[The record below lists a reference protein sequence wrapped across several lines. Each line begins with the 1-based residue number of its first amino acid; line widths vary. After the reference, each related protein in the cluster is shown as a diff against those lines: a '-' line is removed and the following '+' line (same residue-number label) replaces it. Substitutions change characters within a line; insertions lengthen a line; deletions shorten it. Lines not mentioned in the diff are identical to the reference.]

1 MLKNNDTWWLT
12 NSVKTQVEWK
22 APCPPARTCGRRPIT
37 VTEHVPVRHGLK
49 RFERKPTMPARGTQF
64 QHGACG
70 LLQSMST
77 SRVSVQHASGGPVSR
92 LNSLHQTPARHVARV
107 PLPIAARLKRRCFT
121 KFYFALYDGT
131 NLPASL
137 HISTCHAVTC
147 GWPSLARMALHSAWR
162 AAHRA
167 TAPHATRGS
176 DMSHGE
182 AKGFM
187 TPVGPAAMI
196 RTTYVLEPRAH

>member
-1 MLKNNDTWWLT
+1 MRSIAVDVDESSICAACERWSSLKAQLI
-12 NSVKTQVEWK
+12 
-22 APCPPARTCGRRPIT
+22 APDPGSPRRTC
-37 VTEHVPVRHGLK
+37 
-49 RFERKPTMPARGTQF
+49 A
-64 QHGACG
+64 
-70 LLQSMST
+70 
-77 SRVSVQHASGGPVSR
+77 
-92 LNSLHQTPARHVARV
+92 
-107 PLPIAARLKRRCFT
+107 LPIAGVLLRS

-196 RTTYVLEPRAH
+196 RTTYVLEPRAHRTLCPYQNRAASCATRGQHQLHLPLA

>member
-1 MLKNNDTWWLT
+1 MYRYGTVSSASSENR
-12 NSVKTQVEWK
+12 
-22 APCPPARTCGRRPIT
+22 PCPLEEHNSNTARAVYCSRCRRVEYLCSMRAVVQSQGSTHCTRPRLAT
-37 VTEHVPVRHGLK
+37 SHVC
-49 RFERKPTMPARGTQF
+49 A
-64 QHGACG
+64 AD
-70 LLQSMST
+70 
-77 SRVSVQHASGGPVSR
+77 SG
-92 LNSLHQTPARHVARV
+92 
-107 PLPIAARLKRRCFT
+107 CFT
-121 KFYFALYDGT
+121 KYYFALYDGT

-196 RTTYVLEPRAH
+196 RTTYVLEPRAHRTLCPYQNRAASCATRGQHQLHLPLA